1 MLLDNQFHIPERKR
15 NGYHS
20 GKEKG
25 RQGKEEGRIKGGRIE
40 EGEREGQRRKEGGR
54 EGKRERERHGR
65 GMKRTP
71 LQSTV
76 LDSDIEWPQ

>member
-54 EGKRERERHGR
+54 EGKRERKAWKRDALYIR
-65 GMKRTP
+65 GLHCR
-71 LQSTV
+71 V
-76 LDSDIEWPQ
+76 